1 MKTRTVFVIV
11 NCMAALLFVGC
22 SELPQKELNA
32 AKAALEEAK
41 GVGAEAYAPS
51 QLQAAQVSLELAAKE
66 ISVESRKLPFFRKYD
81 KVVETLNSTTS
92 AAKSAKKAVETA
104 KKRISTEA
112 RDLLAQ
118 TGMVIDSI
126 DTLLTFAGKKKKD
139 VGTVPA
145 ELDSVRI
152 CAMIASTALGSGDLF
167 MAKEKAMEAQS
178 RAAATK
184 IVADSLI
191 PLPKKV
197 RTRKR

>member
-1 MKTRTVFVIV
+1 MKARIVFVRV
-11 NCMAALLFVGC
+11 TLMAALLFVGC

-32 AKAALEEAK
+32 TKDALEEAK

-51 QLQAAQVSLELAAKE
+51 QLQAAQVSFELAAKE
-66 ISVESRKLPFFRKYD
+66 ISVESRKLPFLRKYD
-81 KVVETLNSTTS
+81 KVVETLKSTTS

-126 DTLLTFAGKKKKD
+126 DTLLTVAEKKKKD
-139 VGTVPA
+139 VGTIPA

-152 CAMIASTALGSGDLF
+152 CAMLASTALGSGDLF
-167 MAKEKAMEAQS
+167 MAKEKAMEANS
-178 RAAATK
+178 RAVATK

-191 PLPKKV
+191 PPAKKV